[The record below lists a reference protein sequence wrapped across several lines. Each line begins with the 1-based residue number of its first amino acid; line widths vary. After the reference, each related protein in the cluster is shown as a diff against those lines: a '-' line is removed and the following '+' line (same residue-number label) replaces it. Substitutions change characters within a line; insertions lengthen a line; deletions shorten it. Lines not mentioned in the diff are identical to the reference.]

1 MKIKLD
7 QELEE
12 LNQEMISL
20 GILCEKAISISTNVL
35 RQNILTDGASKEAN
49 ITDDEISDLDIRIEI
64 SDLDI
69 RIERKERAIEGKC
82 IKLLM
87 QHQPVARDL
96 RLISSALK
104 MVTDMKRIGIQAGN
118 IAEIID
124 NNPGREVG
132 IEDCISN
139 MADATRKMVTE
150 SIDAFVK
157 KDAAIAREVIQKDDE
172 IDNYFVGIK
181 NKIVECLREGSADG
195 EHAIDMLM
203 VSKYL
208 ERIGDHAENIA
219 GWVLYSIEGTVR

>member
-20 GILCEKAISISTNVL
+20 GILCEKAISISTDVL
-35 RQNILTDGASKEAN
+35 RQRTIGTRISDESN
-49 ITDDEISDLDIRIEI
+49 ITKDDI

-96 RLISSALK
+96 RLISAALK

-124 NNPGREVG
+124 RNPGNEIG
-132 IEDCISN
+132 IEDCISS
-139 MADATRKMVTE
+139 MADATRKMVTG

-157 KDAAIAREVIQKDDE
+157 KDEAIAREVIKTDDE

-181 NKIVECLREGSADG
+181 NKIVDCLKDGSADG

-219 GWVLYSIEGTVR
+219 RWVLYSIEGTVR

>member
-20 GILCEKAISISTNVL
+20 GILCEKAISISTDVL
-35 RQNILTDGASKEAN
+35 RQRTVGTRISDESN
-49 ITDDEISDLDIRIEI
+49 ITKDDI

-96 RLISSALK
+96 RLISAALK

-124 NNPGREVG
+124 RNPGNEIG
-132 IEDCISN
+132 IEDCISS
-139 MADATRKMVTE
+139 MADATRKMVTG

-157 KDAAIAREVIQKDDE
+157 KDEAIAREVIKTDDE

-181 NKIVECLREGSADG
+181 NKIVDCLKDGSADG

-219 GWVLYSIEGTVR
+219 RWVLYSIEGTVR

>member
-20 GILCEKAISISTNVL
+20 GILCEKAISISTDVL
-35 RQNILTDGASKEAN
+35 RQRTIGTRISDESN
-49 ITDDEISDLDIRIEI
+49 ITKDDI

-96 RLISSALK
+96 RMISSALK

-124 NNPGREVG
+124 RNPGNEIG
-132 IEDCISN
+132 IEDCISS
-139 MADATRKMVTE
+139 MADATRKMVTG

-157 KDAAIAREVIQKDDE
+157 KDEAIAREVIKTDDE

-181 NKIVECLREGSADG
+181 NKIVDCLKDGSADG

-219 GWVLYSIEGTVR
+219 RWVLYSIEGTVR

>member
-12 LNQEMISL
+12 LNQDMISL
-20 GILCEKAISISTNVL
+20 GILCEQAISRSTDAL
-35 RQNILTDGASKEAN
+35 REKTQSTGVSSDAS
-49 ITDDEISDLDIRIEI
+49 ITKDEV

-124 NNPGREVG
+124 SNPGSEIG
-132 IEDCISN
+132 IENCIAD
-139 MADATRKMVTE
+139 MADATRRMVTE
-150 SIDAFVK
+150 SIDAFVT
-157 KDAAIAREVIQKDDE
+157 KDAAIARTVIEKDDV
-172 IDNYFVGIK
+172 IDKYFVKIK
-181 NKIVECLREGSADG
+181 NKIVECLTEGVADG

-208 ERIGDHAENIA
+208 ERIGDHAENI
-219 GWVLYSIEGTVR
+219 GRWVLYSIEGTVR

>member
-1 MKIKLD
+1 MKIRLD

-20 GILCEKAISISTNVL
+20 GILCEKAISISTDVL
-35 RQNILTDGASKEAN
+35 RKKTLATSVSSDTSDTSVTN
-49 ITDDEISDLDIRIEI
+49 DDI

-124 NNPGREVG
+124 NNPGSEVG

-157 KDAAIAREVIQKDDE
+157 KDAVIAREVIQKDDE

-181 NKIVECLREGSADG
+181 NKIVECLKEGFADG

>member
-20 GILCEKAISISTNVL
+20 GILCEKAISISTDVL
-35 RQNILTDGASKEAN
+35 RQRTIGTRISDESN
-49 ITDDEISDLDIRIEI
+49 ITKDDI

-96 RLISSALK
+96 RLISAALK

-124 NNPGREVG
+124 RNPGNEIG
-132 IEDCISN
+132 IEDCISS
-139 MADATRKMVTE
+139 MADATRKMVTG

-157 KDAAIAREVIQKDDE
+157 KDEAIAREVIKTDDE

-181 NKIVECLREGSADG
+181 NKIVDCLKDGSADG

-219 GWVLYSIEGTVR
+219 RWILYSIEGTVR

>member
-20 GILCEKAISISTNVL
+20 GILCEKAISISTDVL
-35 RQNILTDGASKEAN
+35 RQRTVGTRTSAETN
-49 ITDDEISDLDIRIEI
+49 ITKDDI

-96 RLISSALK
+96 RLISAALK

-124 NNPGREVG
+124 SNPGREIG
-132 IEDCISN
+132 IEDCISD
-139 MADATRKMVTE
+139 MADSTRKMVTR

-157 KDAAIAREVIQKDDE
+157 KDAEIARQVIKTDDE

-181 NKIVECLREGSADG
+181 NKIVDCLKDGSADG

>member
-20 GILCEKAISISTNVL
+20 GILCEKAISRSTDAL
-35 RQNILTDGASKEAN
+35 RQKTLATDTSSDSNIAK
-49 ITDDEISDLDIRIEI
+49 DDISDLD
-64 SDLDI
+64 L
-69 RIERKERAIEGKC
+69 RIERKEREIEGKC

-96 RLISSALK
+96 RMISSALK

-118 IAEIID
+118 IEEIIG
-124 NNPGREVG
+124 NNLGNEIG
-132 IEDCISN
+132 IEAYISS
-139 MADATRKMVTE
+139 MADATSNMVTE

-157 KDAAIAREVIQKDDE
+157 KDATIAREVIQKDDE
-172 IDNYFVGIK
+172 IDNYFVRIK
-181 NKIVECLREGSADG
+181 NKIVECLKDGTADG
-195 EHAIDMLM
+195 ERAIDMLM

>member
-20 GILCEKAISISTNVL
+20 GILCEKAISISTDVL
-35 RQNILTDGASKEAN
+35 RQRTICTRISDESN
-49 ITDDEISDLDIRIEI
+49 ITKDDI

-96 RLISSALK
+96 RLISAALK

-124 NNPGREVG
+124 RNPGNEIG
-132 IEDCISN
+132 IEDCISS
-139 MADATRKMVTE
+139 MADATRKMVTG

-157 KDAAIAREVIQKDDE
+157 KDEAIAREVIKTDDE

-181 NKIVECLREGSADG
+181 NKIVDCLKDGSADG

-219 GWVLYSIEGTVR
+219 RWVLYSIEGTVR

>member
-1 MKIKLD
+1 
-7 QELEE
+7 
-12 LNQEMISL
+12 MISL
-20 GILCEKAISISTNVL
+20 GTLCEKAISIPTDVL
-35 RQNILTDGASKEAN
+35 RQRTIGTRISDESN
-49 ITDDEISDLDIRIEI
+49 ITKDDI

-69 RIERKERAIEGKC
+69 RIERKERAIEGRC

-96 RLISSALK
+96 RLISAALK

-124 NNPGREVG
+124 RNPGNEIG
-132 IEDCISN
+132 IEDCISS
-139 MADATRKMVTE
+139 MADATRKMVTG

-157 KDAAIAREVIQKDDE
+157 KDEAIAREVIKTDDE

-181 NKIVECLREGSADG
+181 NKIVDCLKDGSADG

-219 GWVLYSIEGTVR
+219 RWVLYSIEGTVR

>member
-20 GILCEKAISISTNVL
+20 GILCEKAISRSTDAL
-35 RQNILTDGASKEAN
+35 RQKTLATDTSSDSNIAK
-49 ITDDEISDLDIRIEI
+49 DDISDLD
-64 SDLDI
+64 L
-69 RIERKERAIEGKC
+69 RIERKEREIEGKC

-96 RLISSALK
+96 RMISSALK

-118 IAEIID
+118 IEEIIG
-124 NNPGREVG
+124 NHPESEVG
-132 IEDCISN
+132 IEDCISS

-157 KDAAIAREVIQKDDE
+157 KDATIAREVIQKDDE

-181 NKIVECLREGSADG
+181 NKIVECLKDGTADG

-208 ERIGDHAENIA
+208 ERIGDHAENVA

>member
-20 GILCEKAISISTNVL
+20 GILCEKAISISTDVL
-35 RQNILTDGASKEAN
+35 RQRTVGTRTSAETN
-49 ITDDEISDLDIRIEI
+49 ITKDDI

-96 RLISSALK
+96 RLISAALK

-124 NNPGREVG
+124 SNPDREIG
-132 IEDCISN
+132 IEDCISD
-139 MADATRKMVTE
+139 MADSTRKMVTG

-157 KDAAIAREVIQKDDE
+157 KDVEIARQVIKTDDE

-181 NKIVECLREGSADG
+181 NKIVDCLRDGSADG

>member
-20 GILCEKAISISTNVL
+20 GILCEKAISISTDVL
-35 RQNILTDGASKEAN
+35 RQRTIGTRISDESN
-49 ITDDEISDLDIRIEI
+49 ITKDDI

-96 RLISSALK
+96 RLISAALK

-124 NNPGREVG
+124 RNPGNEIG
-132 IEDCISN
+132 IEDCISS
-139 MADATRKMVTE
+139 MADATRKMVTG

-157 KDAAIAREVIQKDDE
+157 KDEAIAREVIKTDDE

-181 NKIVECLREGSADG
+181 NKIVECLKDGTADG
-195 EHAIDMLM
+195 ERAIDMLM

>member
-1 MKIKLD
+1 
-7 QELEE
+7 
-12 LNQEMISL
+12 MISL
-20 GILCEKAISISTNVL
+20 GILCEKAISISTDVL
-35 RQNILTDGASKEAN
+35 RQRTIGTRISDESN
-49 ITDDEISDLDIRIEI
+49 ITKDDI

-96 RLISSALK
+96 RLISAALK

-124 NNPGREVG
+124 RNPGNEIG
-132 IEDCISN
+132 IEDCISS
-139 MADATRKMVTE
+139 MADATRKMVTG

-157 KDAAIAREVIQKDDE
+157 KDEAIAREVIKTDDE

-181 NKIVECLREGSADG
+181 NKIVDCLKDGSADG

-219 GWVLYSIEGTVR
+219 RWVLYSIEGTVR

>member
-20 GILCEKAISISTNVL
+20 GILCEKAISRSTDAL
-35 RQNILTDGASKEAN
+35 RQKTLATDTSSDSNIAK
-49 ITDDEISDLDIRIEI
+49 DDISDLD
-64 SDLDI
+64 L
-69 RIERKERAIEGKC
+69 RIERKEREIEGKC

-96 RLISSALK
+96 RMISSALK

-118 IAEIID
+118 IEEIIG
-124 NNPGREVG
+124 NNPGSEVG
-132 IEDCISN
+132 IEDCISS

-157 KDAAIAREVIQKDDE
+157 KDATIAREVIQKDDE

-181 NKIVECLREGSADG
+181 NKIVECLKDGTADG

>member
-20 GILCEKAISISTNVL
+20 GILCEKAISISTDVL
-35 RQNILTDGASKEAN
+35 RQRTIGTRISDESN
-49 ITDDEISDLDIRIEI
+49 ITKDDI

-96 RLISSALK
+96 RLISAALK

-124 NNPGREVG
+124 RNPGNEIG
-132 IEDCISN
+132 IEDCISS
-139 MADATRKMVTE
+139 MADATRKMVTG

-157 KDAAIAREVIQKDDE
+157 KDEAVAREVIKTDDE

-181 NKIVECLREGSADG
+181 NKIVDCLKDGSADG

-219 GWVLYSIEGTVR
+219 RWVLYSIEGTVR

>member
-35 RQNILTDGASKEAN
+35 RQNILTDGAPKEAN
-49 ITDDEISDLDIRIEI
+49 ITDDEI

-157 KDAAIAREVIQKDDE
+157 KDATIAREVIQKDDE

>member
-20 GILCEKAISISTNVL
+20 GILCEKAISRSTDAL
-35 RQNILTDGASKEAN
+35 RQKTLATDTSSDSNIAK
-49 ITDDEISDLDIRIEI
+49 DDISDLD
-64 SDLDI
+64 L
-69 RIERKERAIEGKC
+69 RIERKEREIEGKC

-96 RLISSALK
+96 RMISSALK

-118 IAEIID
+118 IEEIIG
-124 NNPGREVG
+124 NNPGSEVG
-132 IEDCISN
+132 IEDCISS

-157 KDAAIAREVIQKDDE
+157 KDATIAREVIQKDDE

-181 NKIVECLREGSADG
+181 NKIVECLKYGTADG

>member
-20 GILCEKAISISTNVL
+20 GILCEKAISIFTDVL
-35 RQNILTDGASKEAN
+35 RQRTIGTRISDESN
-49 ITDDEISDLDIRIEI
+49 ITKDDI

-96 RLISSALK
+96 RLISAALK

-124 NNPGREVG
+124 RNPGNEIG
-132 IEDCISN
+132 IEDCISS
-139 MADATRKMVTE
+139 MADATRKMVTG

-157 KDAAIAREVIQKDDE
+157 KDEAIAREVIKTDDE

-181 NKIVECLREGSADG
+181 NKIVDCLKDGSADG

-219 GWVLYSIEGTVR
+219 RWVLYSIEGTVR

>member
-20 GILCEKAISISTNVL
+20 GILCEKAISISTDVL
-35 RQNILTDGASKEAN
+35 RQRTIGTRISDESN
-49 ITDDEISDLDIRIEI
+49 ITKDDI

-96 RLISSALK
+96 RLISAALK

-124 NNPGREVG
+124 RNPGNEIG
-132 IEDCISN
+132 IEDCISS
-139 MADATRKMVTE
+139 MADATRKMVTG

-157 KDAAIAREVIQKDDE
+157 KDEAIAREVIKTDDE
-172 IDNYFVGIK
+172 IDNYFIGIK
-181 NKIVECLREGSADG
+181 NKIVDCLKDGSADG

-219 GWVLYSIEGTVR
+219 RWVLYSIEGTVR

>member
-1 MKIKLD
+1 
-7 QELEE
+7 
-12 LNQEMISL
+12 
-20 GILCEKAISISTNVL
+20 
-35 RQNILTDGASKEAN
+35 
-49 ITDDEISDLDIRIEI
+49 
-64 SDLDI
+64 
-69 RIERKERAIEGKC
+69 
-82 IKLLM
+82 M

-96 RLISSALK
+96 RLISAALK

-124 NNPGREVG
+124 RNPGNEIG
-132 IEDCISN
+132 IEDCISS
-139 MADATRKMVTE
+139 MADATRKMVTG

-157 KDAAIAREVIQKDDE
+157 KDEAIAREVIKTDDE

-181 NKIVECLREGSADG
+181 NKIVDCLKDGSADG

-219 GWVLYSIEGTVR
+219 RWVLYSIEGTVR

>member
-20 GILCEKAISISTNVL
+20 GILCEKAISRSTDAL
-35 RQNILTDGASKEAN
+35 RQKTLATDTSSDSNIAK
-49 ITDDEISDLDIRIEI
+49 DDISDLD
-64 SDLDI
+64 L
-69 RIERKERAIEGKC
+69 RIERKEREIEGKC

-96 RLISSALK
+96 RMISSALK
-104 MVTDMKRIGIQAGN
+104 MVTDMKRIGIQASN
-118 IAEIID
+118 IEEIIG
-124 NNPGREVG
+124 NNLGNEIG
-132 IEDCISN
+132 IEACISS
-139 MADATRKMVTE
+139 MADATSNMVTE

-157 KDAAIAREVIQKDDE
+157 KDATIAREVIQKDDE

-181 NKIVECLREGSADG
+181 NKIVDCLKDGAADG
-195 EHAIDMLM
+195 ERAIDMLM

>member
-20 GILCEKAISISTNVL
+20 GILCEQAISRSTEAL
-35 RQNILTDGASKEAN
+35 REKTQPTGVSSDAN
-49 ITDDEISDLDIRIEI
+49 ITKDEV

-87 QHQPVARDL
+87 QHQPVAKDL
-96 RLISSALK
+96 RLISSVLK

-124 NNPGREVG
+124 SNPGSEIG
-132 IEDCISN
+132 IENCIAE
-139 MADATRKMVTE
+139 MADATRRMVTE
-150 SIDAFVK
+150 SIDAFVT
-157 KDAAIAREVIQKDDE
+157 KDAAIARTVIEKDDV
-172 IDNYFVGIK
+172 IDKYFVKIK
-181 NKIVECLREGSADG
+181 NKIVECLTEGVADG

-208 ERIGDHAENIA
+208 ERIGDHAENI
-219 GWVLYSIEGTVR
+219 GRWVLYSIEGTVR

>member
-20 GILCEKAISISTNVL
+20 GILCEKAISISTDVL
-35 RQNILTDGASKEAN
+35 RQRTIGTRISDESN
-49 ITDDEISDLDIRIEI
+49 ITKDDI

-96 RLISSALK
+96 RLISAALK
-104 MVTDMKRIGIQAGN
+104 MVTDTKRIGIQAGN

-124 NNPGREVG
+124 RNPGNEIG
-132 IEDCISN
+132 IEDCISS
-139 MADATRKMVTE
+139 MADATRKMVTG

-157 KDAAIAREVIQKDDE
+157 KDEAIAREVIKTDDE

-181 NKIVECLREGSADG
+181 NKIVDCLKDGSADG

-219 GWVLYSIEGTVR
+219 RWVLYSIEGTVR

>member
-20 GILCEKAISISTNVL
+20 GILCEKAISRSTDAL
-35 RQNILTDGASKEAN
+35 RQKTLATDKFSDSNVAK
-49 ITDDEISDLDIRIEI
+49 DDISDLDLRIQ
-64 SDLDI
+64 
-69 RIERKERAIEGKC
+69 RKEREIEGKC

-96 RLISSALK
+96 RMISSALK

-118 IAEIID
+118 IEEIIG
-124 NNPGREVG
+124 NNLGSEVG
-132 IEDCISN
+132 IEDCISS

-157 KDAAIAREVIQKDDE
+157 KDATIAREVIQKDDE

-181 NKIVECLREGSADG
+181 NKIVECLKDGAADG
-195 EHAIDMLM
+195 ERAIDMLM

>member
-20 GILCEKAISISTNVL
+20 GILCEKAISRSTDAL
-35 RQNILTDGASKEAN
+35 RQKTLATDKFSDSNIAK
-49 ITDDEISDLDIRIEI
+49 DDISDLDLRIQ
-64 SDLDI
+64 
-69 RIERKERAIEGKC
+69 RKEREIEGKC

-96 RLISSALK
+96 RMISSALK

-118 IAEIID
+118 IEEIIG
-124 NNPGREVG
+124 NNLGSEVG
-132 IEDCISN
+132 IEDCISS
-139 MADATRKMVTE
+139 MADAARKMVTE

-157 KDAAIAREVIQKDDE
+157 KDATIAREVIQKDDE

-181 NKIVECLREGSADG
+181 NKIVECLKEGNTDG

>member
-20 GILCEKAISISTNVL
+20 GILCEKAISISTDVL
-35 RQNILTDGASKEAN
+35 RQRTVGTRTSAETN
-49 ITDDEISDLDIRIEI
+49 ITKDDI

-96 RLISSALK
+96 RLISAALK

-124 NNPGREVG
+124 SNPGREIG
-132 IEDCISN
+132 IEDCISD
-139 MADATRKMVTE
+139 MADSTRKMVTG

-157 KDAAIAREVIQKDDE
+157 KDAEIARQVIKTDDE

-181 NKIVECLREGSADG
+181 NKIVDCLKDGSADG

-219 GWVLYSIEGTVR
+219 EWVLYSIEGTVR

>member
-20 GILCEKAISISTNVL
+20 GILCEKAISISTDVL
-35 RQNILTDGASKEAN
+35 RQRTIGTRISDESN
-49 ITDDEISDLDIRIEI
+49 ITKDDI

-96 RLISSALK
+96 RLISAALK

-124 NNPGREVG
+124 RNPGNEIG
-132 IEDCISN
+132 IEDCISS
-139 MADATRKMVTE
+139 MADATRKMVTG

-157 KDAAIAREVIQKDDE
+157 KDEAIAREEMCIRDRYQISV
-172 IDNYFVGIK
+172 
-181 NKIVECLREGSADG
+181 
-195 EHAIDMLM
+195 
-203 VSKYL
+203 
-208 ERIGDHAENIA
+208 
-219 GWVLYSIEGTVR
+219 

>member
-20 GILCEKAISISTNVL
+20 GILCEKAISISTDVL
-35 RQNILTDGASKEAN
+35 RQRTIGTRISDESN
-49 ITDDEISDLDIRIEI
+49 ITKDDI

-96 RLISSALK
+96 RLISAALK

-124 NNPGREVG
+124 RNPGNEIG
-132 IEDCISN
+132 IEDCISS
-139 MADATRKMVTE
+139 MADATRKMVTG

-157 KDAAIAREVIQKDDE
+157 KDEAIAREVIKTDDE

-181 NKIVECLREGSADG
+181 NKIVDCLKDGSADG

>member
-20 GILCEKAISISTNVL
+20 GILCEKAISISTDVL
-35 RQNILTDGASKEAN
+35 RQRTIGTRISDESN
-49 ITDDEISDLDIRIEI
+49 ITKDDI

-96 RLISSALK
+96 RLISAALK

-124 NNPGREVG
+124 RNPGNEIG
-132 IEDCISN
+132 IEDCISS
-139 MADATRKMVTE
+139 MADATRKMVTG

-157 KDAAIAREVIQKDDE
+157 KDEAIAREVIKTDDE

-181 NKIVECLREGSADG
+181 NKIVECLKEGNTDG

>member
-20 GILCEKAISISTNVL
+20 GILCEKAISISTDVL
-35 RQNILTDGASKEAN
+35 RQRTIGTRISDESN
-49 ITDDEISDLDIRIEI
+49 ITKDDI

-96 RLISSALK
+96 RLISAALK

-124 NNPGREVG
+124 RNPGNEIG
-132 IEDCISN
+132 IEDCISS
-139 MADATRKMVTE
+139 MADATRKMVTG

-157 KDAAIAREVIQKDDE
+157 KDEAIAREVIKTDDE

-181 NKIVECLREGSADG
+181 NKILDCLKDGSADG

-219 GWVLYSIEGTVR
+219 RWVLYSIEGTVR

>member
-20 GILCEKAISISTNVL
+20 GILCEKAISISTDVL
-35 RQNILTDGASKEAN
+35 RQRTVGTRTSAETN
-49 ITDDEISDLDIRIEI
+49 ITKDDI

-96 RLISSALK
+96 RLISAALK

-124 NNPGREVG
+124 SNPGREIG
-132 IEDCISN
+132 IEDCISD
-139 MADATRKMVTE
+139 MAVSTRKMVTG

-157 KDAAIAREVIQKDDE
+157 KDEEIARQVIKTDDE

-181 NKIVECLREGSADG
+181 NKIVDCLKDGSADG

>member
-20 GILCEKAISISTNVL
+20 GILCEKAISISTDVL
-35 RQNILTDGASKEAN
+35 RQRTVGTRTSAETN
-49 ITDDEISDLDIRIEI
+49 ITKDDI

-96 RLISSALK
+96 RLISAALK

-124 NNPGREVG
+124 SNPGREIG
-132 IEDCISN
+132 IEDCISD
-139 MADATRKMVTE
+139 MADSTRKMVTG

-157 KDAAIAREVIQKDDE
+157 KDVEIARQVIKTDDE

-181 NKIVECLREGSADG
+181 NKIVDCLRDGSADG